1 MNKKIALVT
10 NVLDY
15 VGPPAV
21 KALLEGG
28 YDVIAQDPAFQDTN
42 TGKEYK
48 INFPGTVP
56 LGLKDPR
63 ELIQYVW
70 DNINKVDVLISND
83 TFPAIHIP
91 IEEANVEDLYATIE
105 NVLVYPFKLMKYA
118 IPRLKKQGSGN
129 VIMVTSCRTDLP
141 LPGGAIPDIARA
153 GANALVK
160 SLSIELAPFGIPVNA
175 IAPNYLYSEA
185 YFPKAKFVDDP
196 IGRAFIKEVV
206 PAGRLGEPE
215 EIGELVS
222 YLANMKGSFHTGTI
236 IKFAGGWPAASKRPI
251 KKKPNRTEHVR
262 LTASITSSGGLRPPG
277 LDLT

>member
-1 MNKKIALVT
+1 MNTIWENIMSKKIALVT
-10 NVLDY
+10 NVLDF

-28 YDVIAQDPAFQDTN
+28 FFVVAQDPAFQDI
-42 TGKEYK
+42 KKLEDYK
-48 INFPGTVP
+48 AKNPGTVP
-56 LGLKDPR
+56 LGIRDQKQ
-63 ELIQYVW
+63 LIQHAW
-70 DNINKVDVLISND
+70 DHFKNVDVLISND

-91 IEEANVEDLYATIE
+91 IEEADVEDLNATIQ
-105 NVLVYPFKLMKYA
+105 NVLVYPFVLMQEA
-118 IPRLKKQGSGN
+118 IPRLKKQGRGN
-129 VIMVTSCRTDLP
+129 VIMITSCRTELP
-141 LPGGAIPDIARA
+141 LAGGAIPDIARA

-185 YFPKAKFVDDP
+185 YFPKAKFIDDP
-196 IGRAFIKEVV
+196 IGREFIREVV

-236 IKFAGGWPAASKRPI
+236 IKFAGGWPAAPKRPI
-251 KKKPNRTEHVR
+251 
-262 LTASITSSGGLRPPG
+262 
-277 LDLT
+277 

>member
-10 NVLDY
+10 NVLDF

-21 KALLEGG
+21 KSLLEGG
-28 YDVIAQDPAFQDTN
+28 YSVVAQDPAFQDTDKQKDYEA
-42 TGKEYK
+42 GH
-48 INFPGTVP
+48 PGTVS
-56 LGLKDPR
+56 LSLQDPK
-63 ELIQYVW
+63 ELIQHVW
-70 DNINKVDVLISND
+70 DNNKKVDVLISND

-91 IEEANVEDLYATIE
+91 IEEADVEDLYATIE
-105 NVLVYPFKLMKYA
+105 NVLMYPFKLMQEA
-118 IPRLKKQGSGN
+118 LPRLKKQGSGN
-129 VIMVTSCRTDLP
+129 VIMITSCRTELP

-185 YFPKAKFVDDP
+185 YFPKAKFIDDP
-196 IGRAFIKEVV
+196 KGREFIRQVV

-236 IKFAGGWPAASKRPI
+236 IKFAGGWPAAPKRPF
-251 KKKPNRTEHVR
+251 
-262 LTASITSSGGLRPPG
+262 
-277 LDLT
+277 

>member
-1 MNKKIALVT
+1 MNKKIALIT

-21 KALLEGG
+21 KALLVDG
-28 YDVIAQDPAFQDTN
+28 YHVVAQDPAFQDTN
-42 TGKEYK
+42 KREDYK
-48 INFPGTVP
+48 ARHPGTVP
-56 LGLKDPR
+56 LGFQDPTK
-63 ELIQYVW
+63 LIQHVW
-70 DNINKVDVLISND
+70 DNFRKVYVLISND

-91 IEEANVEDLYATIE
+91 IEEANIEDLNATIE
-105 NVLVYPFKLMKYA
+105 SVLFYPFKLMQEA
-118 IPRLKKQGSGN
+118 IPRLRKQGGGN
-129 VIMVTSCRTDLP
+129 VILITSCRTELP

-185 YFPKAKFVDDP
+185 YFPKAKFIDDP
-196 IGRAFIKEVV
+196 IGRGFIREVV

-215 EIGELVS
+215 EIGELVM

-236 IKFAGGWPAASKRPI
+236 IKFAGGWPAAPQRPI
-251 KKKPNRTEHVR
+251 
-262 LTASITSSGGLRPPG
+262 
-277 LDLT
+277 

>member
-21 KALLEGG
+21 KALLHDG
-28 YDVIAQDPAFQDTN
+28 YRVLAQDPAFQDAD
-42 TGKEYK
+42 KQK
-48 INFPGTVP
+48 NFKAANPKTVP
-56 LGLKDPR
+56 LGITNPK
-63 ELIQYVW
+63 ELIQYAW
-70 DNINKVDVLISND
+70 DNYKEVDVLISND

-91 IEEANVEDLYATIE
+91 IDQADIGDLNATIE
-105 NVLVYPFKLMKYA
+105 NVVVYPFKLMQEA
-118 IPRLKKQGSGN
+118 IPKLKKQGRGN
-129 VIMVTSCRTDLP
+129 VIMITSCRTELP

-185 YFPKAKFVDDP
+185 YFPKAKFIDNP
-196 IGRAFIKEVV
+196 IGRSFIKEVV
-206 PAGRLGEPE
+206 PSGRLGEPE
-215 EIGELVS
+215 EIGELVI

-236 IKFAGGWPAASKRPI
+236 IKFAGGWPAAPIRPI
-251 KKKPNRTEHVR
+251 
-262 LTASITSSGGLRPPG
+262 
-277 LDLT
+277 